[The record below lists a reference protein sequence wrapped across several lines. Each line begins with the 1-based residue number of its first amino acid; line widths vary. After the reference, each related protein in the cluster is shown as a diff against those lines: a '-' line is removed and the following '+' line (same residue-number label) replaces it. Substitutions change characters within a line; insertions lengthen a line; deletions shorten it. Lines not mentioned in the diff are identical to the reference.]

1 MNEVTMIGVDLAK
14 SVFQA
19 HGATATGE
27 PVFRKKLSRG
37 QFLKFLSE
45 QPPCVVA
52 MEACASSH
60 YWGREIMKL
69 GHDVRLI
76 PPIYVKPF
84 VKCQKNDANDAE
96 AIGRRNKSQVGSRSN
111 RVRRIAFATRRSINT
126 STLTAASLRNSVGIC
141 LSARRSVN
149 RAMLAKPVTA
159 YFL

>member
-1 MNEVTMIGVDLAK
+1 MIGVDLAK

-84 VKCQKNDANDAE
+84 VKSQKNDANDAE
-96 AIGRRNKSQVGSRSN
+96 AIAEAAVRPTCGLCRSN
-111 RVRRIAFATRRSINT
+111 RLNNNPVLWFLRREICSFGNAMRSLTRCAVI
-126 STLTAASLRNSVGIC
+126 
-141 LSARRSVN
+141 
-149 RAMLAKPVTA
+149 
-159 YFL
+159 